1 MVQVLILTATAGSG
15 HNAAAKSL
23 DTHYKNNY
31 KDVES
36 LVVDIFKPDHR
47 IIAFVIN
54 ELHFFLLKIFPS
66 LMRLSY
72 RLNDKKKIN
81 YKMNVAKTTGLR
93 AKRRIQRIIK
103 EFKPDA
109 IVSTHPF
116 ALGLVS
122 YFKEKE
128 TIDCRTYYVI
138 TDYCLLPDSEN
149 AYNMDKVFTSC
160 KEINGDLIKKGVSR
174 KLLLST
180 GIPVDDRYENYK
192 EELID
197 YDKIDVNPDLFTILL
212 MNGGQGIGY
221 NYEIIKELG
230 ELKKEIQI
238 ISING
243 SNKKTKNNID
253 RYLRK
258 NPDLKIKVINKGYS
272 DNVFQYMQVSDLYIG
287 KAGGISTT
295 ECIKIGLPILI
306 PKKPPFHEIYN
317 VDFLVKKG
325 YAIYSKS
332 IKNLKKDIEKFLKDK
347 KTLEKIKNAQ
357 LNFEYHD
364 SAKKICNYIYKN
376 SAD

>member
-1 MVQVLILTATAGSG
+1 MVKVLILTATAGSG

-23 DTHYKNNY
+23 DKYYKDNY
-31 KDVES
+31 KDVDS
-36 LVVDIFKPDHR
+36 LVIDIFKPDHR

-81 YKMNVAKTTGLR
+81 YKINVAKTTGLR

-122 YFKEKE
+122 YLKEKE
-128 TIDCRTYYVI
+128 TIDCKTYYVV

-160 KEINGDLIKKGVSR
+160 KEINNDLVKKGVP
-174 KLLLST
+174 KKILLST
-180 GIPVDDRYENYK
+180 GIPVDDKYENYK

-197 YDKIDVNPDLFTILL
+197 YDEIEVNPDLFTILL
-212 MNGGQGIGY
+212 MNGGQGIGH

-243 SNKKTKNNID
+243 SNKKAKNNID
-253 RYLRK
+253 KYIRK
-258 NPDLKIKVINKGYS
+258 NQDLKVKIINKGFS
-272 DNVFQYMQVSDLYIG
+272 DNIFQYMQVSDLYIG

-306 PKKPPFHEIYN
+306 PEKPPFHEIYN
-317 VDFLVKKG
+317 VDFLVKNG
-325 YAIYSKS
+325 YAIYIKS
-332 IKNLKKDIEKFLKDK
+332 MKNLKKDIEGFLRNK
-347 KTLEKIKNAQ
+347 KILEDIKVAQ
-357 LNFEYHD
+357 SKFEYHD
-364 SAKKICNYIYKN
+364 SAKKICSYIYKN
-376 SAD
+376 SAE